1 MNGMLSLSQAIQGKT
16 HEEGT
21 KSRQVGA
28 DQAEGAAAMTGATEI
43 PDSQELEVNWTLEY
57 KAGQEKPGAGEEPMH
72 EVNRQ
77 FVRNVATTIF
87 ARVVN
92 MARGVCL
99 IPFLLARIGLEAY
112 GIWTTIFILVTY
124 VGLTTMGISNVY
136 IKYVAEF
143 HARKQYDKA
152 NSLLSTGLAVT
163 IPLCAVVFLCFLLG
177 WKWIAPLLKLPV
189 AHAADGKEA
198 VLIVL
203 GVFLSS
209 IALSAYGCMLY
220 GTHQIASTQIF
231 ETVSIVVECGLIV
244 WLVCAGRGVRGLAEA
259 YLARTVINDGLTIW
273 WAKRKLKWLHL
284 SPRLVSCESM
294 KYVVHFGGLVQFQS
308 MLSTF
313 LNSVERVAA
322 IGFINVSAAGLLDV
336 AKKWPTALASV
347 PTAFFAAMLPAAS
360 HVDAASSRSEWQ
372 GNLQKLYLSGARY
385 SNLCTAVF
393 AAAMAFWATPVMHVW
408 LGPGLPM
415 RETLIPLFVVFSFA
429 MQFHML
435 TGPGTSILRGMGRV
449 YEEFT
454 YSVPNVLLLGVTL
467 PASRWILGRW
477 TPLGIGVAV
486 ALATAGAACVLMGR
500 VLYVLDLR
508 LTRFLR
514 VVILPGFAPYVAA
527 SLLAWPTARL
537 VAAVSRWQG
546 AGVVLAAALIY
557 VAGVVAMLHWLVLTD
572 EEKQKGLEV
581 ARQILG
587 VFRSREATA

>member
-1 MNGMLSLSQAIQGKT
+1 MSGP
-16 HEEGT
+16 
-21 KSRQVGA
+21 
-28 DQAEGAAAMTGATEI
+28 TEI
-43 PDSQELEVNWTLEY
+43 PDSQELEVNWTKEYDAGLE
-57 KAGQEKPGAGEEPMH
+57 KSAAGEEPLQ

-77 FVRNVATTIF
+77 FGRNVLATIA

-99 IPFLLARIGLEAY
+99 VPFLLARIGLEAY

-124 VGLTTMGISNVY
+124 VGLTTLGISNVY

-143 HARKQYDKA
+143 NARKEYDRA

-163 IPLCAVVFLCFLLG
+163 IPLCGAVFLFYWLG
-177 WKWIAPLLKLPV
+177 WNWVAPFLHLPP

-209 IALSAYGCMLY
+209 IALSAFGCVLY
-220 GTHQIASTQIF
+220 GTHQIASTQVF
-231 ETVSIVVECGLIV
+231 ETASIVIECVLIV

-284 SPRLVSCESM
+284 SPRLVSRESL

-322 IGFINVSAAGLLDV
+322 IEFIGVSAAGLLDV
-336 AKKWPTALASV
+336 AKKWPTALSSV
-347 PTAFFAAMLPAAS
+347 PTAFFATLLPAAS
-360 HVDAASSRSEWQ
+360 HVDAASARKEWL
-372 GNLQKLYLSGARY
+372 GNLQELYLNGARY
-385 SNLCTAVF
+385 SNLCTATFV
-393 AAAMAFWATPVMHVW
+393 AAMALWSTPIMHVW
-408 LGPGLPM
+408 LGPKLPM
-415 RETLIPLFVVFSFA
+415 REALIPLFVVFSLA

-435 TGPGTSILRGMGRV
+435 TGPGTSIFRGMGRV
-449 YEEFT
+449 YEEFN

-467 PASRWILGRW
+467 PVSHWILGVW
-477 TPLGIGVAV
+477 TPLGIGIAVAV
-486 ALATAGAACVLMGR
+486 ATAGSACVLMCR
-500 VLYVLDLR
+500 VLFVLDLP
-508 LTRFLR
+508 LQRFLR

-527 SLLAWPTARL
+527 GLLAWPVARL
-537 VAAVSRWQG
+537 VAEMNRWQG
-546 AGVVLAAALIY
+546 AGVIAVVGLVYA
-557 VAGVVAMLHWLVLTD
+557 VAVVASLHYWVLTN
-572 EEKQKGLEV
+572 EEKQKGIKLV
-581 ARQILG
+581 RQVLG
-587 VFRSREATA
+587 IFRSREATA